1 MMNKAAIG
9 IDFGGTSVKP
19 GVAIDGKIVAYA
31 ERIPTRSHA
40 STDSLLAAI
49 LDAIEELRKA
59 HPEVC
64 AIGAGL
70 PGIIDSV
77 NGIVHEL
84 SNVPG
89 WRDVALTKL
98 LRKRTGL
105 PVAIDN
111 DANAM
116 TYGEWLFG
124 AGHGGVNVVCVTL
137 GTGVG
142 GGLILE
148 GKLYRGSQLGAGEIG
163 QMTIDPY
170 GVPGHYGNLGAV
182 EKYVGNAQIAQRA
195 QALYRDAGL
204 TKSEEECSPLA
215 LERAADGGDA
225 VARKVWEEAGFHIG
239 ITLCDIVWLLNPD
252 RIVIGG
258 GVAKAGEYVFA
269 PIRKTIRERTM
280 KIFHEH
286 LEILPAALGNDAG
299 IIGSAA
305 LAVAKAATPN
315 EFESLFV

>member
-1 MMNKAAIG
+1 MNKIAIG

-19 GVAIDGKIVAYA
+19 GVAAEGKIIEHA
-31 ERIPTRSHA
+31 ERIPTRSHSGA
-40 STDSLLAAI
+40 ESLLGAI
-49 LDAIEELRKA
+49 FRAIEELRGR

-77 NGIVHEL
+77 NGVVQEL

-89 WRDVALTKL
+89 WNDVALTKL
-98 LRKRTGL
+98 IEERTGL
-105 PVAIDN
+105 PAAIDN

-116 TYGEWLFG
+116 TYAEWLFG
-124 AGHGGVNVVCVTL
+124 AGRGGVNVVCVTL

-142 GGLILE
+142 GGLIIE
-148 GKLYRGSQLGAGEIG
+148 NKLYRGSQLGAGEIG
-163 QMTIDPY
+163 QMTLDPY
-170 GVPGHYGNLGAV
+170 GVPGHYGNPGAL

-195 QALYRDAGL
+195 QALYRAAGL

-215 LERAADGGDA
+215 LERAADAGDA
-225 VARKVWEEAGFHIG
+225 IARKVWEEVGFNIG

-280 KIFHEH
+280 KIFHEK
-286 LEILPAALGNDAG
+286 LAIVPAALGDDAG

-305 LAVAKAATPN
+305 LAIAKGGLA
-315 EFESLFV
+315 